1 MKYLKMYKVVLVSR
15 NCIFPH
21 CTFFNVQMLPA
32 SFAAIVIG
40 ILIVMGYQDV
50 LAADNDKARGSAVM
64 TEPIVVTATKTEKE
78 ISGVTASVDVI
89 SQEEIETIGAANLK
103 EIFEKTPGLSLQYG
117 TFPAASSASKS
128 SVSIRGL
135 GAAGTLFLLDGR
147 RLAGEVRN
155 PYDLDRIPAGMI
167 ERIEIIKGPMSV
179 LYGADAIG
187 GVINII
193 TKKPEEGL
201 SGSVGARAGMNM
213 DGDGSKLNGDVS
225 LRGKIDKFGYSMY
238 VNALKT
244 KPYTEREKTT
254 TLVKTPGG
262 LVPPS
267 THPSP
272 AVRMIQDSYDV
283 DVSYREESEI
293 YTIGGRVTYDILES
307 TEIGAEFNYFSEE
320 RDGDYRSAFFP
331 TGISPA
337 PGQRIA
343 AFDTPV
349 HSRDENWRRDFGVD
363 LRSGLK
369 SDLTLNLRVY
379 NSYYEKRNITTALN
393 WEDAGFPSESA
404 SENLGMNANV
414 DIWSYEAYAVYAPG
428 DRHRLTG
435 GGEYRDEKREG
446 TVFNEAGTYETRT
459 VDYKALYLQ
468 DEWQITESLNAT
480 IGARY
485 DDISNADNKA
495 TFKVGLVNKF
505 SDLFVL
511 RGNFAQGY
519 RTPDIR
525 ELYIRKNTPAGA
537 QRGASVADPL
547 LGKVPFAL
555 DPEFVNSFEVG
566 ASGRQGGFYYTAAL
580 FYNDISDKIEQ
591 VTKNPGTPLAYF
603 TFENISD
610 ASTRGIELAAGYQF
624 SSGVGLEMDWYELD
638 TENEQTGEDLEFNPE
653 RQVAATLSY
662 TDSGFEIW
670 TMGRY
675 VGEQYAPEAENGR
688 VDSYFLVD
696 MGASY
701 MLDPDEEV
709 RLYAGVN
716 NIFDEK
722 IDKLIGSSVG
732 PYVYAGVGVDF

>member
-1 MKYLKMYKVVLVSR
+1 MKYLNVHEVVLR
-15 NCIFPH
+15 NCVFACPA
-21 CTFFNVQMLPA
+21 VLGVRMLQA
-32 SFAAIVIG
+32 SITVVVIG
-40 ILIVMGYQDV
+40 MLIFTDSQDI
-50 LAADNDKARGSAVM
+50 LAADDEATAPTVM
-64 TEPIVVTATKTEKE
+64 TEQIVVTATKTEKE
-78 ISGVTASVDVI
+78 VSGVTASVDVI
-89 SQEEIETIGAANLK
+89 SQEEIEAIGAANLK
-103 EIFEKTPGLSLQYG
+103 EIFEKTPGLSFQYG

-135 GAAGTLFLLDGR
+135 GAVGTLFLLDGR
-147 RLAGEVRN
+147 RLAGEVKN

-201 SGSVGARAGMNM
+201 SGGVGARAGMNT
-213 DGDGSKLNGDVS
+213 DGDGSKLNGDFS
-225 LRGKIDKFGYSMY
+225 LQGKVGDLGYNMY
-238 VNALKT
+238 VNALRT
-244 KPYTEREKTT
+244 KPYTEKEPTR
-254 TLVKTPGG
+254 TLIKTPGG

-267 THPSP
+267 MHPSP
-272 AVRMIQDSYDV
+272 AVRRIQDSYDV
-283 DVSYREESEI
+283 DVSYREESEV
-293 YTIGGRVTYDILES
+293 YTVGGRVTYDILES

-320 RDGDYRSAFFP
+320 REGDYRSAFFP
-331 TGISPA
+331 TGISPT
-337 PGQRIA
+337 PGQRIP

-379 NSYYEKRNITTALN
+379 NSYYEKRNVTTALN
-393 WEDAGFPSESA
+393 WEDAGFPNESA

-414 DIWSYEAYAVYAPG
+414 DIWSYEAYAVYTPG
-428 DRHRLTG
+428 DSHRLTG
-435 GGEYRDEKREG
+435 GGEYRDENREG
-446 TVFNEAGTYETRT
+446 TVFNEAGTYETRA

-495 TFKVGLVNKF
+495 TFKVGLVNRF

-537 QRGASVADPL
+537 QRGANVADPL
-547 LGKVPFAL
+547 LGKVPFEL

-610 ASTRGIELAAGYQF
+610 ASTQGIELAAGYEF
-624 SSGVGLEMDWYELD
+624 SSGVGLEMNWYELD
-638 TENEQTGEDLEFNPE
+638 TENEQTGRELEFNPE
-653 RQVAATLSY
+653 RQVTATLSY

-670 TMGRY
+670 TMGKY
-675 VGEQYAPEAENGR
+675 VGEQYAPDAEGGWI
-688 VDSYFLVD
+688 DSYFLVD
-696 MGASY
+696 VGTSY
-701 MLDPDEEV
+701 ILDPDEEV
-709 RLYAGVN
+709 KLYAGIN

-722 IDKLIGSSVG
+722 IDKLIGSNVG
-732 PYVYAGVGVDF
+732 PYVYAGVGVGF